1 MTVLEQMIEDAKVCN
16 HRLYKVEGKMN
27 VHKRRGKLS
36 SGSKPKQTPRSVT
49 FGEGWRNNPLSD
61 QEVED
66 IKYFLS
72 KDWCIGSTA
81 KIVGVS
87 MSTVRK
93 YVTIN

>member
-1 MTVLEQMIEDAKVCN
+1 MTPLERMIEDAKICN
-16 HRLYKVEGKMN
+16 NRLYKLEGKMN

-36 SGSKPKQTPRSVT
+36 SGSKPKQTPRSAT
-49 FGEGWRNNPLSD
+49 FGEGWRNSPLTE

-72 KDWCIGSTA
+72 KGWCLGSTS

-87 MSTVRK
+87 ISTVRK
-93 YVTIN
+93 YVN

>member
-1 MTVLEQMIEDAKVCN
+1 MTPLERMIEDGKLCN
-16 HRLYKVEGKMN
+16 QRLYKVEGKLN
-27 VHKRRGKLS
+27 VHKIRGKLS
-36 SGSKPKQTPRSVT
+36 SGSKPKQTPRSAT
-49 FGEGWRNNPLSD
+49 FGEGWRNNPLSN
-61 QEVED
+61 QEIED

-93 YVTIN
+93 YI

>member
-1 MTVLEQMIEDAKVCN
+1 MTPLERMIEDGKLCN
-16 HRLYKVEGKMN
+16 ERLYKVEGKMN
-27 VHKRRGKLS
+27 VHKKRGKLS
-36 SGSKPKQTPRSVT
+36 SGSKPKQTPRSAT

-87 MSTVRK
+87 ISTVRK

>member
-1 MTVLEQMIEDAKVCN
+1 MTPLERMIEDAKICN
-16 HRLYKVEGKMN
+16 NRLYKLEGKVN

-36 SGSKPKQTPRSVT
+36 SGSKPKQTPRSAT
-49 FGEGWRNNPLSD
+49 FGEGWHNSPLTER
-61 QEVED
+61 EVED

-72 KDWCIGSTA
+72 KGWCLGSTA

-93 YVTIN
+93 YVH